1 MIGKWVDIWNSVVS
15 FGLCLLS
22 LFLSL
27 TETWPIHSYI
37 ALLLLDVK
45 RRPDKMREVLE
56 EYSEQFLESL
66 IKFIKLGNDDINN
79 EKVSPFAEVQS
90 KTVFDMVAQMYK
102 LIIILM
108 FKTKIR
114 VKKYSINPCQYI

>member
-1 MIGKWVDIWNSVVS
+1 
-15 FGLCLLS
+15 
-22 LFLSL
+22 
-27 TETWPIHSYI
+27 
-37 ALLLLDVK
+37 
-45 RRPDKMREVLE
+45 MREVLE
-56 EYSEQFLESL
+56 EYSEHFLESL

-102 LIIILM
+102 LIIIFM

>member
-1 MIGKWVDIWNSVVS
+1 M
-15 FGLCLLS
+15 
-22 LFLSL
+22 
-27 TETWPIHSYI
+27 
-37 ALLLLDVK
+37 LDVK

-56 EYSEQFLESL
+56 EYSEHFLESL

-79 EKVSPFAEVQS
+79 EKVSTFAEVQS
-90 KTVFDMVAQMYK
+90 KNVFDMVAQMYK

>member
-1 MIGKWVDIWNSVVS
+1 
-15 FGLCLLS
+15 
-22 LFLSL
+22 
-27 TETWPIHSYI
+27 
-37 ALLLLDVK
+37 
-45 RRPDKMREVLE
+45 MREVLE

-102 LIIILM
+102 LIIIFM

>member
-1 MIGKWVDIWNSVVS
+1 M
-15 FGLCLLS
+15 
-22 LFLSL
+22 
-27 TETWPIHSYI
+27 
-37 ALLLLDVK
+37 LDVK

-56 EYSEQFLESL
+56 EYSEHFLESL

-102 LIIILM
+102 SIIILM

>member
-1 MIGKWVDIWNSVVS
+1 M
-15 FGLCLLS
+15 
-22 LFLSL
+22 
-27 TETWPIHSYI
+27 
-37 ALLLLDVK
+37 LDVK

-56 EYSEQFLESL
+56 EYSEHFLESL

-90 KTVFDMVAQMYK
+90 KTVFDMVAKMYK

-108 FKTKIR
+108 FKT
-114 VKKYSINPCQYI
+114 

>member
-1 MIGKWVDIWNSVVS
+1 M
-15 FGLCLLS
+15 
-22 LFLSL
+22 
-27 TETWPIHSYI
+27 
-37 ALLLLDVK
+37 LDVK

>member
-1 MIGKWVDIWNSVVS
+1 
-15 FGLCLLS
+15 
-22 LFLSL
+22 
-27 TETWPIHSYI
+27 
-37 ALLLLDVK
+37 
-45 RRPDKMREVLE
+45 MREVLE
-56 EYSEQFLESL
+56 EYSEHFLESL

-102 LIIILM
+102 LIIIFM

-114 VKKYSINPCQYI
+114 VKKIFNKSM

>member
-1 MIGKWVDIWNSVVS
+1 
-15 FGLCLLS
+15 
-22 LFLSL
+22 
-27 TETWPIHSYI
+27 
-37 ALLLLDVK
+37 
-45 RRPDKMREVLE
+45 MREVLE

>member
-1 MIGKWVDIWNSVVS
+1 
-15 FGLCLLS
+15 
-22 LFLSL
+22 
-27 TETWPIHSYI
+27 
-37 ALLLLDVK
+37 
-45 RRPDKMREVLE
+45 MREVLE

-79 EKVSPFAEVQS
+79 EKVSLFAEVQS

-102 LIIILM
+102 LIIIFM

-114 VKKYSINPCQYI
+114 VKKIFNKSMSIYINYQ

>member
-1 MIGKWVDIWNSVVS
+1 
-15 FGLCLLS
+15 
-22 LFLSL
+22 
-27 TETWPIHSYI
+27 
-37 ALLLLDVK
+37 
-45 RRPDKMREVLE
+45 MREVLE

-102 LIIILM
+102 LIIIFM

-114 VKKYSINPCQYI
+114 VKNYSINPCQYI

>member
-15 FGLCLLS
+15 LGLCLLS

-79 EKVSPFAEVQS
+79 EKVSPV
-90 KTVFDMVAQMYK
+90 
-102 LIIILM
+102 
-108 FKTKIR
+108 
-114 VKKYSINPCQYI
+114 

>member
-1 MIGKWVDIWNSVVS
+1 
-15 FGLCLLS
+15 
-22 LFLSL
+22 
-27 TETWPIHSYI
+27 
-37 ALLLLDVK
+37 
-45 RRPDKMREVLE
+45 MREVLE
-56 EYSEQFLESL
+56 EYSEHFLESL

-79 EKVSPFAEVQS
+79 EKVSTFAEVQS

-102 LIIILM
+102 LIIIFM